1 MPSRS
6 IAKSHDAPPGVEF
19 LSARSIWPAGREK
32 EMNLSVGFRALFAAG
47 KANRTV
53 LRLTASSIYRAFVNG
68 EFLGYG
74 PARGPRGWFRVDEW
88 DLTGRLKPGRNI
100 VAVEVA
106 GYNVGSYYLLDQ
118 PAFLQAEIVAD
129 GGKTLA
135 ATGRGHSFD
144 CRILDERV
152 QKVERYSYQRPFSEV
167 YRLRRDSDRWRADAS
182 VKLRRARCAELP
194 PKRLLR
200 RGVSY
205 PTFERLSPAWH
216 VARGR
221 IFPAGLQPEKFIKP
235 RYLTQ
240 IGPLLRGFV
249 ESDLDCVP
257 FLELQTVATAT
268 AEKLDRPFNSDAVR
282 LSGDSY
288 HTLDFGVNRTGFLGA
303 TIRCRKPTRL
313 FFTFDEILTEGDV
326 DFTRYECANIV
337 TYELPAG
344 EFRIE
349 SFEPYTLRYLKLIT
363 LGGDC
368 ELRDLYLREYA
379 APDVWQ
385 AQFAA
390 ADKRL
395 NRIFEAGRETF
406 RQNAVDLL
414 TDCPGRERA
423 GWLCDTFFTGR
434 AAVDLMGHAGV
445 ERNFYEN
452 YLLPESFPPLPEG
465 MLPMCY
471 PADHPNGNFIPN
483 WALWFVIELEEYL
496 ARSGDRA
503 MVDALQPKVR
513 RLFDYFRRFRNADGL
528 LEKLERWVF
537 IEWSEAQSFMQDVNY
552 PSNMLYAAALDA
564 AGRMYGDRKLKRQA
578 QQVRR
583 AVIEQ
588 SFDGSFFVDN
598 AVRQD
603 GKLQVTT
610 NRTEVCQYFAFFFG
624 VATPENQP
632 DLWRTLCEQFGP
644 RRDLKKTFPE
654 VHPANAFIGVMLRLE
669 LLSRYGRSRQMLDES
684 IDYWLCMAET
694 TGTLWEH
701 LQTTASCN
709 HGFTSHVC
717 HALYRDVLGL
727 REVDRRRKRL
737 TLRFSDLPLEWCRGR
752 IPTADGPVV
761 LSWRKERGK
770 IAYRVEMPAGYT
782 VAVDNPAGLSLER
795 RA

>member
-1 MPSRS
+1 MPPRSTMKS
-6 IAKSHDAPPGVEF
+6 IAAPAGVEF
-19 LSARSIWPAGREK
+19 LTARPIWPAGRER
-32 EMNLSVGFRALFAAG
+32 EMNLLVGFRARFDAG
-47 KANRTV
+47 RANRTI
-53 LRLTASSIYRAFVNG
+53 LRLTASSIYRAFLNG

-88 DLTGRLKPGRNI
+88 DLTGRLKSGKNI

-129 GGKTLA
+129 DGKTLA
-135 ATGRGHSFD
+135 ATGRSNSFE
-144 CRILDERV
+144 CHILDERV
-152 QKVERYSYQRPFSEV
+152 QKVQRYSYQRPFSEV
-167 YRLRRDSDRWRADAS
+167 YRLRRDSSRWRADAS
-182 VKLRRARCAELP
+182 AKFSRARCAELP
-194 PKRLLR
+194 PKPLLR

-221 IFPAGLQPEKFIKP
+221 MRTGVQPERIVRP

-240 IGPLLRGFV
+240 IGPLLKGFV
-249 ESDLDCVP
+249 EAELDCAP
-257 FLELQTVATAT
+257 FLELQTVASAT
-268 AEKLDRPFNSDAVR
+268 SEKLNRPFNADTVR

-288 HTLDFGVNRTGFLGA
+288 HILDFGVNRTGFLGA

-313 FFTFDEILTEGDV
+313 FFTFDEILTKGDV
-326 DFTRYECANIV
+326 DFLRYDCVNIV

-344 EFRIE
+344 EFHVE

-368 ELRDLYLREYA
+368 ELRGLYLREYA
-379 APDVWQ
+379 APDVWR
-385 AQFAA
+385 AQFAC
-390 ADKRL
+390 ADPRL

-406 RQNAVDLL
+406 RQNAVDLF

-423 GWLCDTFFTGR
+423 GWLCDSFFTAR
-434 AAVDLMGHAGV
+434 AAIALMGHAGV
-445 ERNFYEN
+445 EHNFCEN
-452 YLLPESFPPLPEG
+452 YLLPKSFPQLPDG

-483 WALWFVIELEEYL
+483 WALWFVVELEEYL

-503 MVDALQPKVR
+503 MVDALEPKVR
-513 RLFDYFRRFRNADGL
+513 RLFDYFAENFRNSDGL

-552 PSNMLYAAALDA
+552 PSNMLYAGALAA
-564 AGRMYGDRKLKRQA
+564 AGRMYGDRKLLRQA

-588 SFDGSFFVDN
+588 SFDGHFFVDN

-603 GKLQVTT
+603 GKLRVTT
-610 NRTEVCQYFAFFFG
+610 NRTEVCQYFAFFFDL
-624 VATPENQP
+624 ATPKNQP
-632 DLWRTLCEQFGP
+632 QLWRTLCEKFGP
-644 RRDLKKTFPE
+644 RRDLKKTFPD
-654 VHPANAFIGVMLRLE
+654 VHPANAFIGVMLRLQ
-669 LLSRYGRSRQMLDES
+669 LLSRYGRCRQMLDES
-684 IDYWLCMAET
+684 IDYWLCMAEA

-717 HALYRDVLGL
+717 HALYRDVLGPAGSGHPAQAADAAL
-727 REVDRRRKRL
+727 FRSPAGVVQRPHSHRRRSRRPVLAEGTRQARVPRGNSGRL
-737 TLRFSDLPLEWCRGR
+737 FGGGGQPCR
-752 IPTADGPVV
+752 A
-761 LSWRKERGK
+761 
-770 IAYRVEMPAGYT
+770 MP
-782 VAVDNPAGLSLER
+782 
-795 RA
+795 